1 MTADS
6 TAAAAAAAL
15 PASEH
20 ATPAPTDRSR
30 QQQRPRRKPADAA
43 AAAASPRPAGRSH
56 PLWASL
62 AQWHPMLFGETLRPL
77 KRGIFHDL
85 MAAHPELDAE
95 ELKQAL
101 ALHTRSTRYLSVMA
115 SGQPRHDLQG
125 QAVEALAPEHIHH
138 ALLEVFRRRQQR
150 SNEDLGPK
158 LRQRIVQALQA
169 SGLSRE
175 AYAELVRGRNEQA
188 NAVLDAALA
197 EAAARD
203 ARDEALLR
211 TFEASGQSDASAF
224 AAMYGLHPREV
235 SQSLA
240 RAQQRQAALRV
251 AQAAPTPTDNADA
264 ATKSS

>member
-6 TAAAAAAAL
+6 TAAATAAL

-20 ATPAPTDRSR
+20 ATPAPTARTR
-30 QQQRPRRKPADAA
+30 QRPRRKPGQAA
-43 AAAASPRPAGRSH
+43 ATPAASPRPGRSH
-56 PLWASL
+56 PLWATL
-62 AQWHPMLFGETLRPL
+62 AQWYPMLFGETLRPL

-150 SNEDLGPK
+150 SNEDLQPK

-240 RAQQRQAALRV
+240 RAQQRQAALRA
-251 AQAAPTPTDNADA
+251 AQAAPTPAETPADNTA
-264 ATKSS
+264 AAA

>member
-6 TAAAAAAAL
+6 TAAAAAAL
-15 PASEH
+15 PTSEH
-20 ATPAPTDRSR
+20 TTPAPTARTR
-30 QQQRPRRKPADAA
+30 QRPPRKPGEAA
-43 AAAASPRPAGRSH
+43 AATATGPRSAGRSH
-56 PLWASL
+56 PLWATL
-62 AQWHPMLFGETLRPL
+62 AQWYPMLFGETLRPL

-95 ELKQAL
+95 QLKQAL

-175 AYAELVRGRNEQA
+175 AYAELVRSRNEQA

-240 RAQQRQAALRV
+240 RAQQRQAALRA
-251 AQAAPTPTDNADA
+251 AQAAPTPTDNAEA

>member
-1 MTADS
+1 MLIGEL
-6 TAAAAAAAL
+6 AA
-15 PASEH
+15 
-20 ATPAPTDRSR
+20 
-30 QQQRPRRKPADAA
+30 
-43 AAAASPRPAGRSH
+43 
-56 PLWASL
+56 
-62 AQWHPMLFGETLRPL
+62 
-77 KRGIFHDL
+77 
-85 MAAHPELDAE
+85 
-95 ELKQAL
+95 
-101 ALHTRSTRYLSVMA
+101 
-115 SGQPRHDLQG
+115 
-125 QAVEALAPEHIHH
+125 
-138 ALLEVFRRRQQR
+138 
-150 SNEDLGPK
+150 
-158 LRQRIVQALQA
+158 A

-240 RAQQRQAALRV
+240 RAQQRQAALRA

>member
-1 MTADS
+1 
-6 TAAAAAAAL
+6 
-15 PASEH
+15 
-20 ATPAPTDRSR
+20 
-30 QQQRPRRKPADAA
+30 
-43 AAAASPRPAGRSH
+43 
-56 PLWASL
+56 
-62 AQWHPMLFGETLRPL
+62 
-77 KRGIFHDL
+77 
-85 MAAHPELDAE
+85 MAN
-95 ELKQAL
+95 
-101 ALHTRSTRYLSVMA
+101 
-115 SGQPRHDLQG
+115 GQPRHDLQG

-150 SNEDLGPK
+150 SNEDLQPK

-240 RAQQRQAALRV
+240 RAQQRQAALRA
-251 AQAAPTPTDNADA
+251 AQATPTPAETPADNTA
-264 ATKSS
+264 AAA